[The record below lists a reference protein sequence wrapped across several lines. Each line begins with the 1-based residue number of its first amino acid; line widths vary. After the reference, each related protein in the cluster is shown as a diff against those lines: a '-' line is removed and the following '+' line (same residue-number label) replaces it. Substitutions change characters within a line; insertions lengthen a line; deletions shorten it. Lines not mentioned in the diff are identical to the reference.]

1 VNLYSYFRS
10 SAAYRVRIALN
21 LKNLKYDVVPVHLLR
36 EGGQQH
42 TPGFTSKSPAHM
54 VPVLED
60 NSEMLTQSLAII
72 EYLEETHPNPA
83 LLPGNAV
90 ERAQIRALALDIA
103 CDTHPL
109 ANLRVM
115 QYLSSE
121 LKLAESVRN
130 EWSKRWVMTGLGIV
144 EKKLAARPG
153 GDYCFGNTPT
163 MADCCLIPQV
173 FNARRLHCDL
183 ATLTIVGRIFERCM
197 QLPTFQ
203 RAAPERQID
212 AE

>member
-21 LKNLKYDVVPVHLLR
+21 LKNLPYNVVPVHLLR
-36 EGGQQH
+36 DGGQQH
-42 TPGFTSKSPAHM
+42 TPQFASKSPAHM

-60 NSEMLTQSLAII
+60 NSQMLTQSLAII
-72 EYLEETHPNPA
+72 EYLEETHPKPA
-83 LLPGNAV
+83 LLPSNAV
-90 ERAQIRALALDIA
+90 ERALIRALALDIA

-115 QYLSSE
+115 QYLSAE
-121 LKLAESVRN
+121 LKLEESVRT
-130 EWSKRWVMTGLGIV
+130 EWSKRWVMTGLGVV
-144 EKKLAARPG
+144 EKKLAARPDG
-153 GDYCFGNTPT
+153 EYCFGNAPT

-173 FNARRLHCDL
+173 FNARRLRCDL
-183 ATLTIVGRIFERCM
+183 TALPNVSRIFERCM
-197 QLPTFQ
+197 QLSAFQ

>member
-21 LKNLKYDVVPVHLLR
+21 LKNLTYQVVPVHLLR

-42 TPGFTSKSPAHM
+42 TAEFASKSPAHM

-60 NSEMLTQSLAII
+60 NSAMLTQSLAII

-83 LLPGNAV
+83 LLPGNAL

-115 QYLSSE
+115 QYLSAE
-121 LKLAESVRN
+121 LKLEESVRT
-130 EWSKRWVMTGLGIV
+130 EWSKRWVLTGLGIV
-144 EKKLAARPG
+144 EKKLAGRPG
-153 GDYCFGNTPT
+153 GDYCFGSTPT
-163 MADCCLIPQV
+163 LADCCLIPQV

-183 ATLTIVGRIFERCM
+183 ATMPNVSRISEHCM
-197 QLPTFQ
+197 QLPAFQ

>member
-1 VNLYSYFRS
+1 MNLYSYFRS

-21 LKNLKYDVVPVHLLR
+21 LKDLPYNVVPVHLLR

-42 TPGFTSKSPAHM
+42 KPEFTSKSPAHM

-60 NSEMLTQSLAII
+60 DSQLLTQSLAII
-72 EYLEETHPNPA
+72 EYLEETHPSPA
-83 LLPGNAV
+83 LLPPKAM
-90 ERAQIRALALDIA
+90 ERAQVRALALDIA

-115 QYLSSE
+115 QYLTAE
-121 LKLAESVRN
+121 LKLEEAVRS
-130 EWSKRWVMTGLGIV
+130 EWSRKWVLTGLGVV
-144 EKKLAARPG
+144 EQKLAARPG

-183 ATLTIVGRIFERCM
+183 AALPNVSRIFERCM
-197 QLPTFQ
+197 QLPAFQ